1 MDENKHPHLRLINT
15 QKKTAPPP
23 EPDLQYYKHDPTYNY
38 DLDMPKSDLIM
49 LVVAGILMG
58 TLVGVVVVGIW
69 GGLSLL

>member
-1 MDENKHPHLRLINT
+1 MDDNKHPHLRLINT
-15 QKKTAPPP
+15 QKEAVPPP